1 MSTARTWSQATRFV
15 EGLQAAAGERG
26 RAARQRDA
34 CDVEQ
39 PPRLRAGAA
48 ELRAVL
54 QDLNEFVISL
64 DRLGSR
70 MADGT
75 ADEGAIG
82 EFVVDRDVARRLSHA
97 RRVLSVALD
106 EQLSEAES
114 TEIDALCEQ
123 GRFYGAEAATHTPD
137 LERAPF

>member
-26 RAARQRDA
+26 KAARQRDA

-82 EFVVDRDVARRLSHA
+82 EFIVAGMSR
-97 RRVLSVALD
+97 
-106 EQLSEAES
+106 
-114 TEIDALCEQ
+114 
-123 GRFYGAEAATHTPD
+123 GACRTPD
-137 LERAPF
+137 ASSASPWTSN